1 MLGGDSVAQTLDAA
15 DEEGVGLTEEEM
27 KLEQQLLEVRKLF
40 IQLHV

>member
-1 MLGGDSVAQTLDAA
+1 MGGDSVAQTLDAA